1 MQQNTI
7 NHEPL
12 ICFNKPMKATF
23 EKPNSCKEEIPK
35 PKLKRHSDSDA
46 KEGIYSL

>member
-12 ICFNKPMKATF
+12 IFLNKPMKETF
-23 EKPNSCKEEIPK
+23 EKPNLCKEGDIAK
-35 PKLKRHSDSDA
+35 PKLKGNSD
-46 KEGIYSL
+46 